1 MSAPVAVDDWEQW
14 TPHALVVVFG
24 ALVAAILAAVP
35 GWSAPLHAWI
45 ALTGVVSMLLTVH
58 AGARAVA
65 RAACGRWRGAAIS
78 LLLAGALG
86 ASGVLLMKVGPAR
99 MTTLDEAM
107 SPAPAESAGS
117 AR

>member
-1 MSAPVAVDDWEQW
+1 MSAPVAADDWEQW
-14 TPHALVVVFG
+14 TPHVLVVVFG

-45 ALTGVVSMLLTVH
+45 TLAGVVIMLLTVH

-65 RAACGRWRGAAIS
+65 RAACGRWRGAAMS
-78 LLLAGALG
+78 LLLAAALG

-107 SPAPAESAGS
+107 SPAPAEPAGS
-117 AR
+117 VR